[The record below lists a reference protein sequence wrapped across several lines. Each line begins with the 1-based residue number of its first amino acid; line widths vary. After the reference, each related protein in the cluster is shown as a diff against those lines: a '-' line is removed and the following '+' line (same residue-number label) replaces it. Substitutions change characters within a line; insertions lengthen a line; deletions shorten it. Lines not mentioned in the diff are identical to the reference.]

1 MAPPTAGR
9 RDVHPVD
16 VVVVAAA
23 IAIALLSSTGPW
35 LLLPV
40 LALGVV
46 LLWLGLQG
54 ELGSSSWIAAV
65 CWACVGLVSAASF
78 GLVWPIPQLLGL
90 GIASLILRG
99 HGQAWPTWLGRPKPD
114 RAALILAAASV
125 PLTTAALVAF
135 IASGR
140 TDLED
145 ATEGLASLPLWV
157 LPLAGLGF
165 VMANPTVEEILFR
178 GALQTMITD
187 RTGSAAVGIGIQ
199 GVAFG
204 AIHLNGVPGGWLGML
219 MAGAWGIMLGIV
231 RHRTDSIRLA
241 WVVHVLANV
250 AIFATVTGLALREGV
265 L

>member
-1 MAPPTAGR
+1 
-9 RDVHPVD
+9 
-16 VVVVAAA
+16 VVAAA
-23 IAIALLSSTGPW
+23 IAVALLSTTGPW

-40 LALGVV
+40 LALVAV
-46 LLWLGLQG
+46 LFWLSRHGQ
-54 ELGSSSWIAAV
+54 LGSSTWIAAV
-65 CWACVGLVSAASF
+65 CWACVGLGSAASF

-90 GIASLILRG
+90 GVAALIVRRQKL
-99 HGQAWPTWLGRPKPD
+99 AWPTWLECTKPD
-114 RAALILAAASV
+114 RAAFVLAAASV
-125 PLTTAALVAF
+125 PLTTAALVVF

-140 TDLED
+140 TNLED

-165 VMANPTVEEILFR
+165 VLANPTVEEVLFR

-187 RTGSAAVGIGIQ
+187 GTGSPAVGIGIQ

-204 AIHLNGVPGGWLGML
+204 SIHLNGVPGGWLGML
-219 MAGAWGIMLGIV
+219 MAGGWGVMLGIV

-250 AIFATVTGLALREGV
+250 AIFATVTGLAVRDGV